1 LNLDRASC
9 GVDGAGELHQHAVA
23 SGLDDTAAMSGDGRI
38 EKHLSQRLQMSER
51 TLFVA
56 AHQTAVAGDIR
67 RQHSRQSP
75 FHALVGQKASW
86 MSKFIRSIAA

>member
-1 LNLDRASC
+1 
-9 GVDGAGELHQHAVA
+9 
-23 SGLDDTAAMSGDGRI
+23 MSGDGRI
-38 EKHLSQRLQMSER
+38 EKRLSQRLQMSER

-75 FHALVGQKASW
+75 FHALAGQKASW